1 MTQEQ
6 ELLLALVRGELTGEP
21 PAPDE
26 KTLASVDW
34 DALLREAQQQAV
46 TLMAADALSP
56 FGRFVTNASA
66 WTAAAARQLRA
77 NFALTQTEAW
87 LEKTLAPEPMTIL
100 KGMSAAS
107 YYRRPSGRI
116 LGDIDFLVDSAKPE
130 ALSALLVK
138 NGCTRVDETESG
150 HHRTLLR
157 GPVVLELHVAIPA
170 IPFGRA
176 GDIVRARAEG
186 VLARSVVRT
195 LDGQSFPSPCEFDHG
210 LILLLHTQN
219 HMQECGVGVRHLC
232 DWAAFLMAEQ
242 DAPFW
247 PELLDLLKQIGLLRF
262 AAVLSRVC
270 ADYLGAPLPAFAE
283 DAPPEL
289 AAAVMEDVLSGGNFG
304 RKNAERSHSS
314 MLMPS
319 FRGEERTS
327 THMGKLFSRLRL
339 SVLQR
344 YPRAGKNPVLYPFLA
359 LYRAVLYAVRSLFG
373 LRPRLSKIAPYA
385 HSREEMFRALRLFEA
400 E

>member
-21 PAPDE
+21 PVLDE
-26 KTLASVDW
+26 KTLASADW

-116 LGDIDFLVDSAKPE
+116 LGDIDFLTDPAKTE

-138 NGCTRVDETESG
+138 NGCTRSDEPDCD
-150 HHRTLLR
+150 HHVTLLR
-157 GPVVLELHVAIPA
+157 GLVVLELHFTIPA

-176 GDIVRARAEG
+176 GEPVRARAEG
-186 VLARSVVRT
+186 ILSRSITRT
-195 LDGQSFPSPCEFDHG
+195 LDGQTFSSPCPADHA
-210 LILLLHTQN
+210 LVLLLHTEK

-289 AAAVMEDVLSGGNFG
+289 AAAVMEDTLSVGNFG
-304 RKNAERSHSS
+304 RKNKQMQESS
-314 MLMPS
+314 PTQL
-319 FRGEERTS
+319 FRDREMRELHLDTLR
-327 THMGKLFSRLRL
+327 HKLRL